1 MPAFSTLLTLLLET
15 TPATTPALPGAD
27 SVGGLITTLS
37 HEGPLVCLFLLITMY
52 LVYQNHR
59 KDKLLEKKDDEI
71 KELTRE
77 VVDYGKEQ
85 EIVLHEVS
93 STLDKVID
101 NQKNMNDTVIREL
114 TSLRD
119 LIMRFTFK
127 GGI

>member
-1 MPAFSTLLTLLLET
+1 MPAFSTLLTLLLDA
-15 TPATTPALPGAD
+15 TPDATPALPGTD
-27 SVGGLITTLS
+27 SVSGLITTLS

-85 EIVLHEVS
+85 EIILHEVS

-119 LIMRFTFK
+119 LMMRFTFK
-127 GGI
+127 GGS

>member
-1 MPAFSTLLTLLLET
+1 MPVYSTLLSLLLDV
-15 TPATTPALPGAD
+15 PAAAAPLPGAD
-27 SVGGLITTLS
+27 SISGLITTLS

-101 NQKNMNDTVIREL
+101 NQKNMNDTVVREL

-119 LIMRFTFK
+119 LMMRFTFK
-127 GGI
+127 GGM